1 MLKLHNVTIMMIII
15 FKQSKTIA
23 FQCPH
28 SFETITELG
37 MSGKNVTWE
46 EPANLT
52 VSDSLYLHVK
62 GSHSPGTEFPV
73 GVTWV
78 NYTMVDSKNHR
89 IACNFS
95 VTVLAGKE

>member
-1 MLKLHNVTIMMIII
+1 MTIFI
-15 FKQSKTIA
+15 FKQNETMA

-37 MSGKNVTWE
+37 LSGKNVTWE
-46 EPANLT
+46 DPANAT
-52 VSDSLYLHVK
+52 VLGSWYQHVK
-62 GSHSPGTEFPV
+62 LSHSPGTEFPV

-78 NYTMVDSKNHR
+78 NYTLVDSKNHR

-95 VTVLAGKE
+95 ITVLAGKAPFNAVI

>member
-1 MLKLHNVTIMMIII
+1 MHYVTITIFII
-15 FKQSKTIA
+15 FKQSKTIV

-28 SFETITELG
+28 SVETITELG

-52 VSDSLYLHVK
+52 VSDLLSLHVK
-62 GSHSPGTEFPV
+62 GSHSPGGEFPV

-78 NYTMVDSKNHR
+78 NYTILDTEGHK

-95 VTVLAGKE
+95 ITVLTGEDA